1 MQDVVLIPGFFYE
14 KLYNWLLL
22 VILFIFLLKSFSSKP
37 NALQLLGYAFLIF
50 SIIFIG
56 YRPIALAFG
65 DMGSYYYRFI
75 ELQQGRERDI
85 SSDILF
91 HYFSK
96 ISSQFLNASNYF
108 LLIAF
113 IYIIPLYK
121 FSRKHLKENWIFVFI
136 ALCASF
142 SFWTYGT
149 NGIRNGMAT
158 SLFILAFAFYN
169 NKRIMWSILF
179 LSFSMH
185 NSMIIPIAAYGIT
198 FFINKPKFFLFIWGA
213 AIPLSLFG
221 GGFFQSIFATLG
233 FEERTAGY
241 LIGGE
246 QFQDQ
251 FSSTGFR
258 WDFLLYSFIPVYAG
272 YFYIVNMKIKD
283 KLYYSLFG
291 TYTIANAVWILVI
304 RANFSNRFAYL
315 SWFLMAII
323 IFYPLYKYKMFKN
336 QYTIASL
343 IMLAYFGFTFFMNV
357 ILG

>member
-1 MQDVVLIPGFFYE
+1 MQDVVLIPGFVYE
-14 KLYNWLLL
+14 KLYNWILL
-22 VILFIFLLKSFSSKP
+22 VILFVILLKSFSSKP
-37 NALQLLGYAFLIF
+37 NALQLLGYAFLVF

-56 YRPIALAFG
+56 YRPSGPSFG
-65 DMGSYYYRFI
+65 DMGSYARRFR
-75 ELQQGRERDI
+75 ELQAGEFREI
-85 SSDILF
+85 SSDLLF

-96 ISSQFLNASNYF
+96 FTSYFLSQDNYF
-108 LLIAF
+108 LAIAV
-113 IYIIPLYK
+113 IYVLPLYK
-121 FSRKHLKENWIFVFI
+121 FSSKYLKDNWLFVFI

-158 SLFILAFAFYN
+158 SLFILAFAYYN
-169 NKRIMWSILF
+169 NKKIMWFILF

-198 FFINKPKFFLFIWGA
+198 FFINKPKFFLFIWAA
-213 AIPLSLFG
+213 AIPLSLLS

-241 LIGGE
+241 LTGGD
-246 QFQDQ
+246 QFQEQ

-291 TYTIANAVWILVI
+291 TFAIANAIWILVI

-315 SWFLMAII
+315 SWFLMAIV

-336 QYTIASL
+336 QYTIAAL

-357 ILG
+357 I